1 MSYVFSADAFWIK
14 SCGLMFWAK
23 RSPPLFSERNGYER
37 FIKLP
42 LTGWRFQLKRLIN
55 QQAKGANNQ

>member
-1 MSYVFSADAFWIK
+1 VTYVFSADAFWVK
-14 SCGLMFWAK
+14 AWGFMFWAK

-42 LTGWRFQLKRLIN
+42 FSNWRVQLKRLTN
-55 QQAKGANNQ
+55 QQTKGANNQ